1 MPLYTNTENLKV
13 VDMCKIFDEEF
24 PKKDR
29 DDTKLFKYL
38 YLIIYAIT
46 LKEKP
51 NWFQR
56 YEDYDAYASYSTRV
70 LYFRFI
76 KQQKEGKQLKSILNY
91 FHGAMNGLRI
101 NFQKEEF
108 AEIIDPEHDDFNS
121 EQYLT
126 SKQAELSNEYFAEEK
141 EEEITRLLK
150 DVHKVAKKVIKESP
164 YSRDKQMSHRLYI
177 SMLLTFLSNLTINN
191 RAMNKFNKKVEKN
204 NKDMDDVFT
213 NLLEKEKQEA
223 PILWKL
229 DLSMSDYVRLLVNK
243 MKYKLAHDLRDIQK
257 YYVIP
262 EDVVTGI
269 MASAYSESYNKNGVE
284 EE

>member
-13 VDMCKIFDEEF
+13 VDMCKVFDEEF
-24 PKKDR
+24 AKENKNDE
-29 DDTKLFKYL
+29 KLFRYL
-38 YLIIYAIT
+38 YLIVYAVT

-56 YEDYDAYASYSTRV
+56 YEDYDAYATYSTKV
-70 LYFRFI
+70 LYTRFI

-101 NFQKEEF
+101 NFQREEF
-108 AEIIDPEHDDFNS
+108 AEIIDPEHDDFIS
-121 EQYLT
+121 EKFIDTVQ
-126 SKQAELSNEYFAEEK
+126 ENLSNEYYAKEK
-141 EEEITRLLK
+141 EDEITRLLN

-164 YSRDKQMSHRLYI
+164 YSRDKLMSHRLYI

-191 RAMNKFNKKVEKN
+191 KALSRFNKKVNKN
-204 NKDMDDVFT
+204 SKDMDSVFT
-213 NLLEKEKQEA
+213 NLLEKEKMES

-229 DLSMSDYVRLLVNK
+229 DASMSDYVRLLVNK
-243 MKYKLAHDLRDIQK
+243 MKFKLANDLRDIK
-257 YYVIP
+257 NYYVIP

-269 MASAYSESYNKNGVE
+269 MASAYSDGYKNVVE

>member
-24 PKKDR
+24 PREDR
-29 DDTKLFKYL
+29 DDNKLFRYL
-38 YLIIYAIT
+38 YLIIYAVT

-51 NWFQR
+51 NWFQK
-56 YEDYDAYASYSTRV
+56 YEDYDAYASYSTRT
-70 LYFRFI
+70 LYTRFI

-91 FHGAMNGLRI
+91 FHGAMSGLRI
-101 NFQKEEF
+101 NFQREEF
-108 AEIIDPEHDDFNS
+108 AEVIDPEHDDFS
-121 EQYLT
+121 PEQFMAT
-126 SKQAELSNEYFAEEK
+126 MQENLSNEYYAKEK
-141 EEEITRLLK
+141 EDEITRLLN

-191 RAMNKFNKKVEKN
+191 KAMNRFNKKVEKN
-204 NKDMDDVFT
+204 TKDMDKIFA
-213 NLLEKEKQEA
+213 NLLEKEKQES

-229 DLSMSDYVRLLVNK
+229 DESMSDYVKLLVNK
-243 MKYKLAHDLRDIQK
+243 MKYKLANDLRDIQN

-269 MASAYSESYNKNGVE
+269 MASAYSESYSKNGME
-284 EE
+284 DE